1 VPAPE
6 ADALVEALLAAGALG
21 ARLTGGGVGGSFV
34 ALRRTG

>member
-6 ADALVEALLAAGALG
+6 ADALVEALLAAGARG
-21 ARLTGGGVGGSFV
+21 ARLTGGVGGSFV